1 MDKFDL
7 VRFTDNDFELDVRA
21 DSENE
26 TVWLTQEEIAFL
38 FERNK
43 SVISRH
49 IRNIFVEGELEKN
62 RVVAKKMQLLLLS
75 KKSTEG

>member
-26 TVWLTQEEIAFL
+26 TVWLTQKEMAVL
-38 FERNK
+38 FN
-43 SVISRH
+43 VTVDNISLH
-49 IRNIFVEGELEKN
+49 IRNILREG
-62 RVVAKKMQLLLLS
+62 
-75 KKSTEG
+75 